1 MSTTIKRMLQE
12 LMSAGNIQTPAYIV
26 SYDVL
31 RYNVNL
37 LIRSFTKKFQ
47 HFTLGYSYKTNYS
60 GDILRKVHHLGAY
73 AEVVSPMELEH
84 ARNFVRD
91 SRIIYN
97 GVIPD
102 TANKFAVA
110 ANGGM
115 VNIENMTELLAISEY
130 AGSQHCVIDVG
141 IRVNLNIDGL
151 PPSRFGIE
159 ITPETFRAISQL
171 KNINVA
177 GVHCHV
183 TQSRE
188 LSYWTKKAEMM
199 ARLAKMFGSR
209 YIDLGGNMY
218 GPMNPELAKQFKEAP
233 PTFDD
238 YAECIYSSISK
249 VYGDAE
255 LPELI
260 IEAGTPIVSNAQSLL
275 TSIVDVKH
283 TSFGTIATAD
293 AKLLDLTVIG
303 KSEKRFP
310 YYVISRSDNIVTD
323 ATIYG
328 CTCLEFDRLA
338 EGYSGPLGVGDRVL
352 IDNIGSYSNVL
363 SPRFIQGTP
372 RMYSF
377 DNGIFTEIKS
387 ADGYDTVFGQYR

>member
-1 MSTTIKRMLQE
+1 
-12 LMSAGNIQTPAYIV
+12 MSADNIQTPAYIV
-26 SYDVL
+26 SYGVL
-31 RYNVNL
+31 RDNVNL
-37 LIRSFTKKFQ
+37 LIKSFTKKFQ

-60 GDILRKVHHLGAY
+60 GDILREVHRLGAY

-115 VNIENMTELLAISEY
+115 VNIENMTELLAINEY
-130 AGSQHCVIDVG
+130 ARSQHCVIDVG
-141 IRVNLNIDGL
+141 IRVNLSIDGL

-159 ITPETFRAISQL
+159 ITPETFRVIYQL
-171 KNINVA
+171 DNINVA
-177 GVHCHV
+177 GVHCHI

-188 LSYWTKKAEMM
+188 LRYWAKKAEMM
-199 ARLAKMFGSR
+199 AQLAKIFGAR
-209 YIDLGGNMY
+209 YIDLGGNMH
-218 GPMNPELAKQFKEAP
+218 GPMNPELSKQFKETP
-233 PTFDD
+233 PTFAD
-238 YAECIYSSISK
+238 YAGCIYFNISK
-249 VYGDAE
+249 VYGDDE

-275 TSIVDVKH
+275 TSIVDVKR

-303 KSEKRFP
+303 KSDKRFP
-310 YYVISRSDNIVTD
+310 YYVISRSDSTVDD
-323 ATIYG
+323 AAIYG
-328 CTCLEFDRLA
+328 CTCLEFDMLV
-338 EGYSGPLGVGDRVL
+338 EGYSGPLEVGDKVL
-352 IDNIGSYSNVL
+352 IDNIGAYSNVL

-377 DNGIFTEIKS
+377 DDGKFTEIKS
-387 ADGYDTVFGQYR
+387 ADGYSTVFGQYR